1 MTRFGLISVAVAGFA
16 SIALGCRKDPDPT
29 HFRLRD
35 FSTAPALRDTIRK
48 LVPPGSHLTAVWEMM
63 QGNGFKCGERPGIRV
78 DPQTHKLG
86 SGSPSLECW
95 QSTRISLG
103 LRRRVWT
110 VTFPHDSSGVR
121 DAFARYIIQ
130 P

>member
-1 MTRFGLISVAVAGFA
+1 MIRFASISVAGAFA
-16 SIALGCRKDPDPT
+16 LIALACRTGQDPT

-35 FSTAPALRDTIRK
+35 FSTAPALTDTIRK
-48 LVPPGSHLTAVWEMM
+48 LIPPGTPLTAAWETM

-78 DPQTHKLG
+78 DPQTHELG

-95 QSTRISLG
+95 QSTRINLG
-103 LRRRVWT
+103 LQRRDWT
-110 VTFPHDSSGVR
+110 VTFPHDSTGVR
-121 DAFARYIIQ
+121 DAFAGYVSQ

>member
-1 MTRFGLISVAVAGFA
+1 LALACA
-16 SIALGCRKDPDPT
+16 SDPDPT
-29 HFRLRD
+29 HFHLRD
-35 FSTAPALRDTIRK
+35 FSEGSALADTIKRFI
-48 LVPPGSHLTAVWEMM
+48 PPGTKLTAAWEMM

-103 LRRRVWT
+103 LQRRFWT
-110 VTFPHDSSGVR
+110 VTFPHDTSGVR
-121 DAFARYIIQ
+121 DVFAGYIIQ

>member
-1 MTRFGLISVAVAGFA
+1 MIRLGSTSVVVIGIAALALACA
-16 SIALGCRKDPDPT
+16 SDRDPT

-35 FSTAPALRDTIRK
+35 FSEGPALADTIKR
-48 LVPPGSHLTAVWEMM
+48 LVPPGSKLTAVWEMM

-78 DPQTHKLG
+78 DPQTHELG

-95 QSTRISLG
+95 RSTRIDMG
-103 LRRRVWT
+103 LRRRDWT
-110 VTFPHDSSGVR
+110 VTFPHDSTRIR
-121 DAFARYIIQ
+121 DVFAGYITR